1 MASTKLGELII
12 ELGLESSK
20 FNAGAQGLNTKLR
33 TLQAQFKNAGA
44 GIKDFGTSIDGL
56 KAKQDMLSKSIEV
69 QKQKVELYHKQFET
83 GNKTLEENKNK
94 QEELKA
100 KVKAAK
106 SAYEESSQAIG
117 ENAEETQKL
126 HEEYSNLQKE
136 LNHVNAAVNR
146 NLSSLGNT
154 EVNMNRAE
162 ASLKEMQAEL
172 KETSK
177 ELDIQSN
184 KWKKLY
190 SDLGGFDGLKDKF
203 SKLGNALTMGLTVPL
218 VSAGAAAVK
227 TNIDFESAFTGVKKT
242 LNTTGMSA
250 REAERYFEELKN
262 KIVDMSTQMPAS
274 VEQISAVAEA
284 AGQLGIERENLI
296 EFTETMIKLG
306 DTTNIVSEEAS
317 MALAKFANVTKMPQE
332 NFDKLGST
340 IVALGNN
347 LETTEAEIVDV
358 GTRIASMGTV
368 VGLSQAEIMSFA
380 GAITSAGVSAEVGGT
395 NFSQFLGTI
404 NRATNEGGR
413 QLEKFAKV
421 AGMSAEQ
428 FKKAFE
434 TDAAGAIE
442 KFLVGLGKSGKEV
455 DAILKDLGLTSDGMT
470 RTLVGLANSS
480 DNVTKSLKIGN
491 SAWEENNALNAE
503 ADQRYQTLES
513 QLNITKNK
521 LKALADTF
529 GEKLTPFIKK
539 ANDKLGELIDTVNKL
554 DDSTIEN
561 LIGFGTAL
569 AAIGPTLKVIS
580 AGMGAVK
587 TLKELKKIITDAGF
601 LTSLSTL
608 TGLSSGALAG
618 SALAGGALGLG
629 AGQVLDKNKD
639 KLTGFTDRVTSSY
652 DNRGKSNIFENL
664 AKQRDKMKQDLRQTQ
679 ADFDNWATQFDAKI
693 GQKYEK
699 FKEKVMQGGQTAA
712 DGMANLTQKLFDGA
726 NSMKESASQVWD
738 SALNKAGET
747 LSNIGTTVSTG
758 LQNVKTNTSNALE
771 NVKTTISSKLK
782 NATSSAKTGFNN
794 MVKEATNVVPKFKQE
809 AIKMGQNVVTGF
821 KSKAAAA
828 KQSVKQTVTGMI
840 NSAKEKINSW
850 KTIGSQMI
858 SGLINGIKSKAQAA
872 VNAAKNVVTS
882 AINAAKNA
890 LGIHSPSR
898 VFHEIG
904 EYVDEGF
911 ANGIRA
917 SSNQPVQ
924 AVREITNKMQAE
936 MDKFLQANQ
945 NLVTDVNSVLG
956 SVTTAL
962 KNKYQ
967 QLYDKE
973 MDALN
978 KQLSALESW
987 KNASISAAESRRQAS
1002 IARIDAEIAAL
1013 ERAYR
1018 EKEQKEQEQ
1027 DLDSKINEM
1036 RTAIEYEHN
1045 DENKKQMQKE
1055 LDTLLKEKK
1064 KMEERAELERQKE
1077 SLQRQKEAIQAQKE
1091 AEIARIQA
1099 SYDAQKKELEEKMKK
1114 LKEYWEKKLKE
1125 ENLNAEAIKMIQ
1137 DKNQKAIIK
1146 LLKDY
1151 LPEYKKAGYN
1161 MGEQLVLGMKPKID
1175 ELKSMIAGILA
1186 DINNAKRQANAL
1198 RAQQARGNKKNVV
1211 TNNNNNAR
1219 TANYTINVQGSGDN
1233 VRDIDS
1239 LMRSVKFSY

>member
-20 FNAGAQGLNTKLR
+20 FNSGVKGMNTELR

-44 GIKDFGTSIDGL
+44 GIKDFGSSIDGL

-69 QKQKVELYHKQFET
+69 QKKKFELYQKQFET
-83 GNKTLEENKNK
+83 GNKTLEENKK
-94 QEELKA
+94 QQEELKQKVNEA
-100 KVKAAK
+100 KN
-106 SAYEESSQAIG
+106 AYEESSQTIG
-117 ENAEETQKL
+117 ENAEETKKL
-126 HEEYSNLQKE
+126 HEEYNKLQKE
-136 LNHVNAAVNR
+136 LNHVDAAVNR
-146 NLSSLGNT
+146 NMSSLGNT

-190 SDLGGFDGLKDKF
+190 QDLGGFDGLKDKF
-203 SKLGNALTMGLTVPL
+203 SSLGDKLTKGLTLPIVG
-218 VSAGAAAVK
+218 AGVAAVK

-242 LNTTGMSA
+242 LNTTGLSA
-250 REAERYFEELKN
+250 KEAETYFEDLKN

-317 MALAKFANVTKMPQE
+317 MSLAKFANVTKMPQE

-455 DAILKDLGLTSDGMT
+455 DAILKELGLTSDGMT

-491 SAWEENNALNAE
+491 SAWKENNALNAE

-529 GEKLTPFIKK
+529 GEKLTPFVKK
-539 ANDKLGELIDTVNKL
+539 ANDKLGELIDTVNDL

-561 LIGFGTAL
+561 LIAFGGAL
-569 AAIGPTLKVIS
+569 ATIGPALKRIS
-580 AGMGAVK
+580 AGMSAVK
-587 TLKELKKIITDAGF
+587 TLKELKTLLADSSLLSG
-601 LTSLSTL
+601 LTAL
-608 TGLSSGALAG
+608 TGLSGGALAG

-629 AGQVLDKNKD
+629 AGRLLDKNKD
-639 KLTGFTDRVTSSY
+639 KVSGFTDKVTSSY
-652 DNRGKSNIFENL
+652 DPNNEKYVQQREKMRAWLAEQQQMLAQSYSQFEKNCDDFIKKTSDKLQKWIQSQGKNITEFFKNLPQKIDSGLKVVSDNVQEFCLNIVSKISDAFSSILDPVKDALSRLKDYVSNGLNS
-664 AKQRDKMKQDLRQTQ
+664 AKEAAKNKMSEMVNTTKQKLTEMI
-679 ADFDNWATQFDAKI
+679 NKAK
-693 GQKYEK
+693 EMPRK
-699 FKEKVMQGGQTAA
+699 FKA
-712 DGMANLTQKLFDGA
+712 
-726 NSMKESASQVWD
+726 
-738 SALNKAGET
+738 
-747 LSNIGTTVSTG
+747 
-758 LQNVKTNTSNALE
+758 
-771 NVKTTISSKLK
+771 
-782 NATSSAKTGFNN
+782 
-794 MVKEATNVVPKFKQE
+794 EAV
-809 AIKMGQNVVTGF
+809 KMGQGLIDGI
-821 KSKAAAA
+821 KSKANAA
-828 KQSVKQTVTGMI
+828 KQAVTNTVNNMI
-840 NSAKEKINSW
+840 NSAKAKISSW
-850 KTIGSQMI
+850 ASIGRSMI
-858 SGLINGIKSKAQAA
+858 EGLINGIKSKVSAA
-872 VNAAKNVVTS
+872 VNAAKSVVTK
-882 AINAAKNA
+882 AYNAAKDFLN
-890 LGIHSPSR
+890 INSPSR
-898 VFHEIG
+898 KFIALG
-904 EYVDEGF
+904 EATTEGL
-911 ANGIRA
+911 AVGIART
-917 SSNQPVQ
+917 SDRPVQ
-924 AVREITNKMQAE
+924 EVRRITQKMQAE
-936 MDKFLQANQ
+936 MDAFLKKNQ
-945 NLVTDVNSVLG
+945 SLVNDTNSVLG
-956 SVTTAL
+956 SITTAL
-962 KNKYQ
+962 SNKYQ
-967 QLYDKE
+967 QMYDKE
-973 MDALN
+973 MNALN
-978 KQLSALESW
+978 QQLSALESW

-1002 IARIDAEIAAL
+1002 IRAIDAEIAAL

-1018 EKEQKEQEQ
+1018 EKEQQEQEQ
-1027 DLDSKINEM
+1027 DLDDQIKEIRDAM
-1036 RTAIEYEHN
+1036 EYEHN
-1045 DENKKQMQKE
+1045 EENKKQMEKE
-1055 LDTLLKEKK
+1055 LDNLLKQKK
-1064 KMEERAELERQKE
+1064 KMQEKAELERQKE
-1077 SLQRQKEAIQAQKE
+1077 ALERQKEAIQAQKE

-1114 LKEYWEKKLKE
+1114 LKEFWEKKLKE
-1125 ENLNAEAIKMIQ
+1125 ENLNAEAIKLIQ
-1137 DKNQKAIIK
+1137 SKNQKEIIK

-1151 LPEYKKAGYN
+1151 LPEYKKRGYN

-1198 RAQQARGNKKNVV
+1198 RAQQARGNKKVV
-1211 TNNNNNAR
+1211 TNNNNNQKWVD
-1219 TANYTINVQGSGDN
+1219 YTINVQGSGNN